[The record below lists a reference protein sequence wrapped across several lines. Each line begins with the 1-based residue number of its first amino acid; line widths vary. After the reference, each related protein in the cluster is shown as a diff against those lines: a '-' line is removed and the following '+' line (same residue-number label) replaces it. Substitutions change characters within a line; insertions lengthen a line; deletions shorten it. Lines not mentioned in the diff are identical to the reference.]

1 MDACTLYLYRCI
13 HCMVYEWVLIM
24 GDYIAVRMAQVF
36 LIVVFIMGMI
46 SMIEEMVL

>member
-1 MDACTLYLYRCI
+1 
-13 HCMVYEWVLIM
+13 M